1 MRPFEHRPHN
11 WGHVFEGVRIM
22 RLTRTFVAAL
32 LVYAWAPIAFA
43 QGVQTG
49 TIRGVVHDEQGLAV
63 PGVTVTVTS
72 SVLQSPRSA
81 VTDTTGSYTLPNL
94 PSGPYSVSFELS
106 GFATVKR
113 DTTLPPGLVVEH
125 NITMRPAGVA
135 ETVQVVAQSPAPIT
149 PPTDRH

>member
-32 LVYAWAPIAFA
+32 LVCAWAPIAFA

-49 TIRGVVHDEQGLAV
+49 TIRGIVHDEQGLAV

-72 SVLQSPRSA
+72 PALQGARNV
-81 VTDTTGSYTLPNL
+81 VTDSTGGFTVPNL
-94 PSGPYSVSFELS
+94 PPGAYTVTYELS
-106 GFATVKR
+106 GFAPATQKSNV
-113 DTTLPPGLVVEH
+113 LPGLV
-125 NITMRPAGVA
+125 GD
-135 ETVQVVAQSPAPIT
+135 Q
-149 PPTDRH
+149 